1 MQTGLETALE
11 TRGLWLSIVGCL
23 LMAALGFGFA
33 HLTGSEAIFLDGVF
47 SLVNFVM
54 SLVMLSVSRLI
65 RRSADRR
72 FPFGYASFE
81 PAFNVL
87 QSMVIL
93 GVMLMA
99 LSSAVAALYQG
110 GRSLEAGV
118 ATFYAAIASA
128 GCLAVHLVLRH
139 IARVTGSSLIEVDA
153 FAWLMDAVLSGVVLC
168 AFAFV
173 WQFGELLG
181 DQLPYVD
188 AWMVIGMVAVM
199 LPVPARILYRNLMEV
214 LLAAPSSRVQRQ
226 IRSAFAEAM
235 QDIPGRRWSLSMTKT
250 GRSLYLHARILVDDA
265 YRGAPVE
272 QADAWRE
279 TLTERMGEFVHE
291 QEFDVVFT
299 TDPDYL

>member
-1 MQTGLETALE
+1 ME

-23 LMAALGFGFA
+23 SMAALGFIFA
-33 HLTGSEAIFLDGVF
+33 YQAKSEAIFLDGVF

-99 LSSAVAALYQG
+99 LSSAIAALYQG
-110 GRSLEAGV
+110 GRSLEAGI
-118 ATFYAAIASA
+118 ATFYAVVASS
-128 GCLAVHLVLRH
+128 GCLAVYLVLRR
-139 IARVTGSSLIEVDA
+139 IARVSGSTLIEVDS

-181 DQLPYVD
+181 GWLPFVD
-188 AWMVIGMVAVM
+188 AWMVIVMVAVM

-214 LLAAPSSRVQRQ
+214 LLAAPSATVQRE
-226 IRSAFAEAM
+226 IRSAFAAAM
-235 QDIPGRRWSLSMTKT
+235 HNIPGQRWSLSMTKT
-250 GRSLYLHARILVDDA
+250 GRSLYLHARILLDEN
-265 YRGAPVE
+265 YSNAPVE
-272 QADAWRE
+272 QADEWRE
-279 TLTERMGEFVHE
+279 LVTERMSAYVAE